1 METLFKNK
9 TKTTMKTE
17 KLTVKDW
24 QLYPNAKGSMS
35 FKANDFM
42 INNIEEFIIFRE
54 KNSGTIL
61 RSLDISKWKLILRP
75 IESLTEEEIATIGTA
90 LGITHKMVMNY
101 VTGLMNYNLD
111 FIKATYVSDKCK
123 EWNIDIY
130 GFIKSGKAV
139 AE

>member
-1 METLFKNK
+1 ME
-9 TKTTMKTE
+9 TE
-17 KLTVKDW
+17 KLTLKDW

-61 RSLDISKWKLILRP
+61 RSLDISKWKLQLRP
-75 IESLTEEEIATIGTA
+75 IESLTEEEMLKVDEIIVNDEREFLHLSTILIQMKQVNIADYLRSI
-90 LGITHKMVMNY
+90 
-101 VTGLMNYNLD
+101 
-111 FIKATYVSDKCK
+111 
-123 EWNIDIY
+123 NIDID
-130 GFIKSGKAV
+130 GFIASGKAV

>member
-1 METLFKNK
+1 ME
-9 TKTTMKTE
+9 TE
-17 KLTVKDW
+17 KLTLKDW

-75 IESLTEEEIATIGTA
+75 IESLTEEEKEILIPCFTDS
-90 LGITHKMVMNY
+90 NY
-101 VTGLMNYNLD
+101 FNSKIINPYNSVNMMKCCFSFKIVFL
-111 FIKATYVSDKCK
+111 IDKLS
-123 EWNIDIY
+123 EWNIDFR
-130 GFIKSGKAV
+130 GFLYNGKAV

>member
-1 METLFKNK
+1 ME
-9 TKTTMKTE
+9 TE
-17 KLTVKDW
+17 KLTLKDW

-61 RSLDISKWKLILRP
+61 RSLDISKWKLQLRP
-75 IESLTEEEIATIGTA
+75 IESLTEEEKKEFEEKFLTMHEVTIKDLGGINEAIAF
-90 LGITHKMVMNY
+90 L
-101 VTGLMNYNLD
+101 LD
-111 FIKATYVSDKCK
+111 VLSFEKVISLINFFRSI
-123 EWNIDIY
+123 NIDID
-130 GFIKSGKAV
+130 GFIASGKAV